1 VSLDPLKC
9 TYLGYYISAVRGC
22 CALKFLHA
30 LEIDQALVA
39 QTQRRMGVNQKN
51 FNLENL
57 KFGLKFSVLPLI
69 TSGLLGV
76 SPQNF
81 FQSTCCKTG
90 LINWVQFLEGPP
102 PKVCEGEKS
111 SKIFRHFW
119 QLSTLIA
126 NISGTDSH
134 IENRKSSLSTT
145 TPPTLA
151 ERKTVNFG
159 PQTKKLLRVVYI
171 DHNVLFLGYYISALR
186 GAAPSNFYTRYR
198 LPQAC

>member
-1 VSLDPLKC
+1 
-9 TYLGYYISAVRGC
+9 
-22 CALKFLHA
+22 
-30 LEIDQALVA
+30 
-39 QTQRRMGVNQKN
+39 
-51 FNLENL
+51 
-57 KFGLKFSVLPLI
+57 VLPSI

-76 SPQNF
+76 SSQNF
-81 FQSTCCKTG
+81 FQSTCRKAG

-102 PKVCEGEKS
+102 PKICEGKKS
-111 SKIFRHFW
+111 SKIFRDFW

-159 PQTKKLLRVVYI
+159 PQTKKLLRVMYI
-171 DHNVLFLGYYISALR
+171 DHNVLFSEDYISALR
-186 GAAPSNFYTRYR
+186 GCCPLKFLHALQIDPGLLVHTPKRNGGPPKNFNRENLKFGLKFSVLPSITSGLLGVSSQNFFSRRAARR
-198 LPQAC
+198 DW